1 MNEHSY
7 NLLKQCA
14 KDCYATDSRLER
26 AIGEIQNGSMKSR
39 VLQSLEV
46 ADRLRRD
53 IEQSLE
59 HQCAD
64 ACPIAKTENKEIGE
78 DAALAKE
85 LCRNEYSQI
94 LSLGQALC
102 RFPEAEQ
109 SAKET
114 AYKLIA
120 AKEQM
125 VYHLREYL

>member
-7 NLLKQCA
+7 NLLKQCV

-26 AIGEIQNGSMKSR
+26 AIGDIRNSAMKAR
-39 VLQSLEV
+39 LLQSLEV

-53 IEQSLE
+53 IEADLE
-59 HQCAD
+59 KECQD
-64 ACPIAKTENKEIGE
+64 ACPVSKPQKEEISE
-78 DAALAKE
+78 DNALAKE
-85 LCRNEYSQI
+85 LCQTEYSKI
-94 LSLGQALC
+94 LSLGHALGQ
-102 RFPEAEQ
+102 FSEADQ

-114 AYKLIA
+114 ALKLIA